1 MMPYQYRHDIAPGDA
16 AFEAWGATPAEMVIA
31 AGDATMN
38 VMVADL
44 ATIAARE
51 ERRLSL
57 ADSDLDMLLFQAL
70 QELIFWKDAGQLLL
84 RLSEVAIKEEGGQ
97 FVLTGAARGEVLDP
111 RRHELIVD
119 VKAVTLHRFEVQQVA
134 QQWWATVV
142 LDL

>member
-16 AFEAWGATPAEMVIA
+16 AFEAWGATPAEMVVA

-44 ATIAARE
+44 ATINDRE
-51 ERRLSL
+51 QRRLTL
-57 ADSDLDMLLFQAL
+57 ADRDLDMLLLQAL
-70 QELIFWKDAGQLLL
+70 QELIFWKDAKQLLL
-84 RLSEVAIKEEGGQ
+84 RFTEVTIREEGGQ
-97 FVLTGAARGEVLDP
+97 YYLTGEARGEALDP
-111 RRHELIVD
+111 KRHDLIVD
-119 VKAVTLHRFEVQQVA
+119 VKAVTLYRLQVQQVA